1 MNTLRKP
8 FFFVAIGLIACC
20 VLVEL
25 GIGSLLGDIQAVGTD
40 LSSAL
45 DEAGVEVSVSDR
57 GQALGEA
64 GPLTGRSR
72 PGLAIR
78 YLALLDGILL
88 FTVVL
93 MATGLYFPESV
104 HARVQALVSCVG
116 SCLLI
121 LLGIVL
127 IMVALLLLFLMVGLF
142 LAAPFGTIAYLAIF
156 GSFDVEG
163 AAVTL
168 GLLMLLKLGFV
179 GFLIA
184 ANQGFLLSK
193 GLVLIILSSLV
204 ANVIISFLHGFP
216 PGFLVSITDSIAAII
231 VGIIAVIWAI
241 VVLVGAIMAIV
252 RSLKV
257 A

>member
-8 FFFVAIGLIACC
+8 FFFIAIGLIACC

-25 GIGSLLGDIQAVGTD
+25 GIGSLLDDAQAVRSEIQD
-40 LSSAL
+40 SAR
-45 DEAGVEVSVSDR
+45 EAG
-57 GQALGEA
+57 LGTIDPGTLNEA
-64 GPLTGRSR
+64 NSIERSR

-78 YLALLDGILL
+78 YLALLDIIVLV
-88 FTVVL
+88 TVGL
-93 MATGLYFPESV
+93 MATGLYFPKSV
-104 HARVQALVSCVG
+104 HARAQAIASCIG

-121 LLGIVL
+121 LVCLGAIVL
-127 IMVALLLLFLMVGLF
+127 ALLLLFLMIGLF
-142 LAAPFGTIAYLAIF
+142 LSAPFGTIAYLAIF

-163 AAVTL
+163 AAITL
-168 GLLMLLKLGFV
+168 ALLMLLKLGFV

-204 ANVIISFLHGFP
+204 ANVIVSILHGFP
-216 PGFLVSITDSIAAII
+216 PGVLVSITDSIAAI
-231 VGIIAVIWAI
+231 VVAIIAIVWAI

-252 RSLKV
+252 RGLKV